1 MRIPPSLQAN
11 IPQRDS
17 FVSTE
22 MMPRIHGHQGKISSG
37 RGNALASTAMATLL
51 LAATASHAD
60 ATVWTNF
67 TNSNFITMSPGDT
80 ALTFTF
86 DGKSAAFTDN
96 MEIILSNSTQQF
108 VVSNNA
114 QVGSS
119 VTVTGLTPDN
129 VYGLELIDTG
139 TSQHWSSDPTKDGT
153 TVGNVTFSSDLING
167 NGDSCNHANS
177 NCAQAP
183 HLAFTT
189 NWSAFGLGGSA
200 PGAPGSTYYG
210 WEDLPLA
217 GEVDDATVSGGIV
230 TQIDT
235 GDFGTGDYNDL
246 VLQVSQSSG
255 SHNPVPEPASLTIL
269 AAGLLGIGLIWQQ
282 HRGMLSCAKI

>member
-1 MRIPPSLQAN
+1 MEIAMRIPPSLQAN

-22 MMPRIHGHQGKISSG
+22 MMPRIHGHQGKLSSG

-119 VTVTGLTPDN
+119 VTITGLTPGN

-153 TVGNVTFSSDLING
+153 TVGNITFSSDLING

-200 PGAPGSTYYG
+200 PGAPGRPIT
-210 WEDLPLA
+210 
-217 GEVDDATVSGGIV
+217 GGK
-230 TQIDT
+230 TCR
-235 GDFGTGDYNDL
+235 
-246 VLQVSQSSG
+246 LQTTFRMRPSAAAQLRKS
-255 SHNPVPEPASLTIL
+255 IL
-269 AAGLLGIGLIWQQ
+269 A
-282 HRGMLSCAKI
+282 RGVMAT